1 MLWSHFTELMSKLE
15 DETRKYQQLVS
26 KHELLEEDHVMLKAQ
41 IESERQKL
49 QELTVL
55 RNKLE
60 QADSIEARLVK
71 ENTNLSRKCVEMQK
85 KIAAL
90 ESSADSRMAGLEME
104 KNRAK
109 SSLEDKQ
116 REYEHLSEENEMNAY
131 QVAQLRKDVSGP
143 GMTQTACTNDIL

>member
-1 MLWSHFTELMSKLE
+1 MSKLE

-26 KHELLEEDHVMLKAQ
+26 KHESLEEDHVMLKAQ

-49 QELTVL
+49 QELAIL

-90 ESSADSRMAGLEME
+90 ESSADSRMAGLELE
-104 KNRAK
+104 KNRLK
-109 SSLEDKQ
+109 SSLEDKL
-116 REYEHLSEENEMNAY
+116 REYEHLSQENEMNAY
-131 QVAQLRKDVSGP
+131 QVAQLRKDVSRHES
-143 GMTQTACTNDIL
+143 MFRK